1 MGVFS
6 CATRYPCTPQ
16 MTVSRRWCVAGIHS
30 AGLHLSPP
38 GRALPPP
45 SPRLALSWCS
55 VPALLS
61 SFSLFTLVSSRRAAR
76 PHTSFFFR
84 HRPSWIVPLV
94 SPFSRDQIENAL
106 EPFSRAGRARLHV
119 TRQDKCSGGQE
130 HMKDV
135 FCSNF
140 SPLADSIV
148 SWESTS
154 LKNMSQTSRGQ
165 MIEQA
170 HSKDIEI
177 FDECVVNNCE
187 PTKMFQIVYN

>member
-1 MGVFS
+1 
-6 CATRYPCTPQ
+6 
-16 MTVSRRWCVAGIHS
+16 
-30 AGLHLSPP
+30 
-38 GRALPPP
+38 
-45 SPRLALSWCS
+45 
-55 VPALLS
+55 
-61 SFSLFTLVSSRRAAR
+61 
-76 PHTSFFFR
+76 
-84 HRPSWIVPLV
+84 
-94 SPFSRDQIENAL
+94 
-106 EPFSRAGRARLHV
+106 
-119 TRQDKCSGGQE
+119 
-130 HMKDV
+130 MKDV